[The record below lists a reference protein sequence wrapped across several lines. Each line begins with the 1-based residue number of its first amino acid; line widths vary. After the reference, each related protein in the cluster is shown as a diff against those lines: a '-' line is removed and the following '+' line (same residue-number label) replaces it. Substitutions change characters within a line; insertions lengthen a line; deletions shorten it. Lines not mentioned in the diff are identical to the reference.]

1 MYAAGRFKHLFQYSI
16 PTVLIFLIQKR
27 SCSYVARMI
36 MKYVQYDVW
45 HVVDPKQK
53 KTEPLCRNTEST
65 IWWRFLAFN
74 EPEGSKV
81 QYDGDSSPLRSLKDR
96 MTHQSYLEIIKTIF
110 CHKLLYSKQKKSNF
124 GFKIWILP
132 CIFIQ
137 CSSS

>member
-53 KTEPLCRNTEST
+53 KNWAPVS
-65 IWWRFLAFN
+65 
-74 EPEGSKV
+74 
-81 QYDGDSSPLRSLKDR
+81 QYRKYNMMAIP
-96 MTHQSYLEIIKTIF
+96 HF
-110 CHKLLYSKQKKSNF
+110 
-124 GFKIWILP
+124 
-132 CIFIQ
+132 
-137 CSSS
+137 